1 MVLLACKIEPDF
13 TDNSRKQTNKD
24 IAKTTFL
31 FFLIAHIGAL
41 RPAFCKLSNIVL
53 ANNKIVLVCNNI
65 NNYLCNRIKMISKC
79 RHKCQP
85 NNKFEPK
92 TTVHRYPKRS
102 ATTIIQPA
110 GSCNFLPFR
119 HLSHQ
124 YNQSNPN
131 NNGFQL

>member
-1 MVLLACKIEPDF
+1 MVLLACKIQADF

-24 IAKTTFL
+24 IAKTMFL
-31 FFLIAHIGAL
+31 FFFIAHIGAL
-41 RPAFCKLSNIVL
+41 DPTFCKLSNIVL

-65 NNYLCNRIKMISKC
+65 NNYLCIRIKIISKC

-92 TTVHRYPKRS
+92 TNVHRYPKQS

-110 GSCNFLPFR
+110 GSCNSQSFR
-119 HLSHQ
+119 HI
-124 YNQSNPN
+124 YIVQSI
-131 NNGFQL
+131 